1 MESHGAFFLPH
12 ITDDMSI
19 LDCGFG
25 PGTITCDI
33 AERVPRGKVV
43 GVDVDESQVRV
54 ARENADKRGTRN
66 VEFRHGSAYELPFQ
80 ADSFG
85 AVFTHALLEHL
96 SEPARAVEEFR
107 RVLRPGGILA
117 TCSPDWGGFLIVPQ
131 SHSLS
136 VAIEAYKS
144 LQVRNGGDVYVGR
157 KLSAFFEQA
166 GFENINMRARYEV
179 YESLG
184 FIGEYLATQ
193 LQDAGEAVH
202 AATLRDWANEPTGM
216 FAQAWVSCIGQKASI
231 T

>member
-1 MESHGAFFLPH
+1 MSRRTLESHGAFFLPH

-33 AERVPRGKVV
+33 AEQVPRGKVV

-54 ARENADKRGTRN
+54 ARENTDKRGTRN

-144 LQVRNGGDVYVGR
+144 LQVRNAEMSTLGGSSPPSLSRLDSRTSICEPGAR
-157 KLSAFFEQA
+157 CTSPSDSLESTLPLSFRTPGKLSTP
-166 GFENINMRARYEV
+166 R
-179 YESLG
+179 L
-184 FIGEYLATQ
+184 
-193 LQDAGEAVH
+193 
-202 AATLRDWANEPTGM
+202 
-216 FAQAWVSCIGQKASI
+216 
-231 T
+231 